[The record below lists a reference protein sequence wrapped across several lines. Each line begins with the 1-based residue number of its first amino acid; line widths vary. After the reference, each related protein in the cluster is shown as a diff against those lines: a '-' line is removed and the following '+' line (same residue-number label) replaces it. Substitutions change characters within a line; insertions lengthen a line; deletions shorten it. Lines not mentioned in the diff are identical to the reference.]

1 MGHDERPADQPGR
14 QDQPISVK
22 AKSELNPQGAV
33 TSPHSGLGGVPF
45 RPRGSPSR
53 FPPPSCPQR
62 HRNQG
67 IRVADI
73 SQGDVGPAVSPAPT
87 PVRAGH
93 LGPAWTKKQRPGQGC
108 QASTPSGGFQKRGW
122 GLEEPKTIYFALAEK
137 PIRRRKVQCPKT
149 GRTGAADGRVP
160 KSPCPHQH
168 RDSMNSAD
176 QRQRG
181 ECCGAD

>member
-1 MGHDERPADQPGR
+1 MWKTIIHDLGAKHTLNQIAIAGHDERPADQPGR
-14 QDQPISVK
+14 QDRPISVK

-33 TSPHSGLGGVPF
+33 TSPRSGLGGVPF

-62 HRNQG
+62 HRNQD

-87 PVRAGH
+87 PVPAGH
-93 LGPAWTKKQRPGQGC
+93 LGPAWTKKQCPGQGC

-137 PIRRRKVQCPKT
+137 LRQAEE
-149 GRTGAADGRVP
+149 GAV
-160 KSPCPHQH
+160 S
-168 RDSMNSAD
+168 
-176 QRQRG
+176 
-181 ECCGAD
+181 